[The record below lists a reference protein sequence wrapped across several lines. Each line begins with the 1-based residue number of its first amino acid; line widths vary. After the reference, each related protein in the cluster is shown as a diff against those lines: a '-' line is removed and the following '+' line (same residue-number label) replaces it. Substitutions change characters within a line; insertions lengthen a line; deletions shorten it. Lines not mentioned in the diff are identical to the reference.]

1 MIGAQDQSGYRLIN
15 GIGKPD
21 GQPAV
26 RSLLQ
31 NDLGVPLP
39 LHISLSRPLALKT
52 EQKDDFLRSLTE
64 AICTSGVK
72 AFETSFED
80 LRWHPNEDRTR
91 WFLVLRTADEDDEML
106 RLLSTCNDI
115 AADYKQPK
123 LYENDDDAKQAGEKR
138 PSTGKQ
144 PAKQVARKFH
154 ISIAWSLEGASQGE
168 TQSQDL
174 PAQVRSIRVSFTEV
188 KVRIGQDVTSLP
200 LSQKR
205 RRASGVLS

>member
-1 MIGAQDQSGYRLIN
+1 M
-15 GIGKPD
+15 
-21 GQPAV
+21 
-26 RSLLQ
+26 
-31 NDLGVPLP
+31 
-39 LHISLSRPLALKT
+39 
-52 EQKDDFLRSLTE
+52 
-64 AICTSGVK
+64 
-72 AFETSFED
+72 
-80 LRWHPNEDRTR
+80 
-91 WFLVLRTADEDDEML
+91 
-106 RLLSTCNDI
+106 LSTCNDI